1 MLRRVGKSW
10 RGGQEVGGAAC
21 APVILRMLSAM
32 VVGVKVPSVVSA
44 CKMRIMPS
52 NFCSIFFRH
61 ERHMSSLL
69 DTCKEDQQGVI

>member
-1 MLRRVGKSW
+1 M
-10 RGGQEVGGAAC
+10 GGAAC

-52 NFCSIFFRH
+52 SFCSIFFRQ

-69 DTCKEDQQGVI
+69 DTYKEDQCSV

>member
-1 MLRRVGKSW
+1 
-10 RGGQEVGGAAC
+10 
-21 APVILRMLSAM
+21 MLSAM

-52 NFCSIFFRH
+52 SFCSIFFMQ

-69 DTCKEDQQGVI
+69 DTYKEDQCSV